1 MGPCCD
7 TVNKAEQDKWRAED
21 DLRTLLAATAIK
33 KDKARY
39 VAALRIAKE
48 QRDNLKS
55 VASEALDDE
64 DGDE

>member
-1 MGPCCD
+1 MGPETCCAGNSD
-7 TVNKAEQDKWRAED
+7 DKWRAED
-21 DLRTLLAATAIK
+21 DLRTLLATTAIK

-55 VASEALDDE
+55 VASEALEDDDE
-64 DGDE
+64 